1 MLWNTMAYS
10 MQKWTY
16 TKMTGPQPHPN
27 QWPNMMKTRLQN
39 SCQHA
44 QYNGPEPK
52 AQKHNF
58 AHALK
63 GLNMEYNG
71 IYSSS
76 EMAYNMTHH
85 ANNSHNAC

>member
-1 MLWNTMAYS
+1 MDLNQNGWASATPKSVAKHDETKTLKLMLAYTM
-10 MQKWTY
+10 Q
-16 TKMTGPQPHPN
+16 GP
-27 QWPNMMKTRLQN
+27 K
-39 SCQHA
+39 
-44 QYNGPEPK
+44 PK

-76 EMAYNMTHH
+76 EMAYNMTPK
-85 ANNSHNAC
+85 